1 MKKML
6 SRKSFFLFV
15 IFLNSIIIGIFIIIP
30 LSNKILEYVR
40 LYSQAFVEPFPE
52 MMISSEKIEFLGPVP
67 VKLTIDNSIQII
79 CDPLPDEDYFA
90 TCPRNSVL
98 ISENFI
104 WFKTNN
110 GIKKYNLSESE
121 IKITD
126 KPIKLSPSEVS
137 SFLAKYAKLILH
149 ILSIVVFIL
158 IYFLQ
163 LIIVTLGAG
172 IGFMIDAFENGK
184 FNFTQLINTA
194 SIFFTIF
201 LVLNYVIFKLN
212 WITIKFMLINIVLF
226 YLSIAGVV
234 FYLSKSTHVSFKE

>member
-1 MKKML
+1 MKNML
-6 SRKSFFLFV
+6 SKKSLFLFI
-15 IFLNSIIIGIFIIIP
+15 IFLNSIIIGILIIIP
-30 LSNKILEYVR
+30 LSNKILEYVK

-52 MMISSEKIEFLGPVP
+52 MMISSGKIEFLGPVP

-110 GIKKYNLSESE
+110 GIKKYNLSE

-126 KPIKLSPSEVS
+126 NPIKLSPSEVR
-137 SFLAKYAKLILH
+137 SFLVKYAKLILQ

-163 LIIVTLGAG
+163 LLIVILGAG

-212 WITIKFMLINIVLF
+212 WITIKFILINIVLF

-234 FYLSKSTHVSFKE
+234 YYLSKSTHVSFKE